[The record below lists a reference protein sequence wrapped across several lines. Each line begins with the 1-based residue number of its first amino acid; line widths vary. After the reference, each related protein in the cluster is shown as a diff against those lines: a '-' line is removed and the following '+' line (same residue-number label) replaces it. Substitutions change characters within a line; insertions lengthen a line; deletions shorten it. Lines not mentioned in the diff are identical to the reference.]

1 MCWIQEGLNSLFI
14 IRCGIIQCVSIAI
27 IHGAKVWHSN
37 DAKYRRVIFRCN
49 RKYKDGRKCATPH
62 VTEDQIRQLFTAAI
76 NRLIGNKR
84 EILSNLAAIC
94 DELYDVK
101 TLEAE
106 RDRLNAELIV
116 LTEAFDQMVAENA
129 HVAQDQEEYQKRHA
143 EVTRQYD
150 ATKAEFNAV
159 CERIANTLSQRSML
173 LKFIDTLRQ
182 QKDLVT
188 EFDATLWATLL
199 DHMTV
204 YSKEDMRF
212 TFRDGT
218 VIRV

>member
-1 MCWIQEGLNSLFI
+1 MTEEKIQ
-14 IRCGIIQCVSIAI
+14 
-27 IHGAKVWHSN
+27 
-37 DAKYRRVIFRCN
+37 
-49 RKYKDGRKCATPH
+49 
-62 VTEDQIRQLFTAAI
+62 QLFTTAI

-94 DELYDVK
+94 DELYDER

-116 LTEAFDQMVAENA
+116 LTEVFDQMVAENA

-150 ATKAEFNAV
+150 ATKAEYNAV

-182 QKDLVT
+182 QKDVVT
-188 EFDATLWATLL
+188 EFDATLWGTLL